1 MITTV
6 TFSQAK
12 VCIITNIVINLEL
25 FVIIVSTAT
34 VQSVTETIQLVTL
47 AGKADVD

>member
-12 VCIITNIVINLEL
+12 VCVITNIVINLEL

-34 VQSVTETIQLVTL
+34 VQSVRETVHSVTL
-47 AGKADVD
+47 AGEADVD